1 VGDVPIDN
9 LHESTLSGFK
19 REFDKSS
26 SRIRLRLLLG
36 AICYCGSGGVPLPIW
51 INEAVRD
58 AFGKWDGL
66 EVDSLDE
73 AFGLPFPTKQPKR
86 RARTRRNRHRVTR
99 FLKIAAALHQSG
111 RPIDWGALAKAFDT
125 NKTFLQ
131 EIYYKAF
138 PGGARKTSI
147 KKGKPAR

>member
-1 VGDVPIDN
+1 MGDVRIDSV
-9 LHESTLSGFK
+9 HDSTLAGFK
-19 REFDKSS
+19 REFDKFSG
-26 SRIRLRLLLG
+26 RIRLRLLLG
-36 AICYCGSGGVPLPIW
+36 AICYCGNEGVPLPIW

-73 AFGLPFPTKQPKR
+73 AFGLPLPTKHAKR
-86 RARTRRNRHRVTR
+86 RDRTRRNRDRVTR
-99 FLKIAAALHQSG
+99 FLQIAAALNQSG
-111 RPIDWGALAKAFDT
+111 RPIKWDTLAKEFDS

-147 KKGKPAR
+147 RKGKPAR